1 MSEPLMGAQ
10 EEHAREIAK
19 QEVASFARLLL
30 EELDAAMTTADGGLA
45 KWTALMGMDSALRR
59 FNEGEVVL

>member
-1 MSEPLMGAQ
+1 MSEPLTGAQ

-30 EELDAAMTTADGGLA
+30 EEIGRTPLRADGAMNARDLHECVRDA
-45 KWTALMGMDSALRR
+45 HRR
-59 FNEGEVVL
+59 FNEGDVVL